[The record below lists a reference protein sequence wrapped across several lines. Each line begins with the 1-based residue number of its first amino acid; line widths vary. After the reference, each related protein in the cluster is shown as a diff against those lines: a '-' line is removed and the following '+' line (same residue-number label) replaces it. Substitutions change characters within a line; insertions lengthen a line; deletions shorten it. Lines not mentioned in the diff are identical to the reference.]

1 MAHKV
6 GILLTSGS
14 LTGGGGSTGNTA
26 GGVAANLAVEISNIK
41 NTEGNIL
48 HQLADLKL
56 VPVFYSAYSIIPASM
71 CITDK
76 LSSVTSGDVCRC
88 LESLDVYHKL

>member
-56 VPVFYSAYSIIPASM
+56 VPVFYSAFSISSMPASM

-76 LSSVTSGDVCRC
+76 LSSPTSGGVCR
-88 LESLDVYHKL
+88 